1 MFVGIKKAGPKKW
14 DKKTPIEGLRWS
26 ADHHLGLGTW
36 GKPTTTRRFA
46 EASKNHLTGGKMTAL
61 GKVGSSSDGEETQVL
76 EARDRKR
83 KKIEDAVKYY
93 EDMGWPPVTSQ
104 HQKKLLDEIPQV
116 MPGHEE
122 GWDVEGTWVSPADMN
137 TLTNPDNTINRQVP
151 SSLIGVTKKPNWH
164 RSAIHANKPTPE
176 GFEYGGY
183 KNPYESMYELSLPEG
198 IHHAKD
204 LAEDID
210 DEHPSTMD
218 WLRELQEN
226 VNIPI
231 GEPHEQLSWESWK
244 ENPPL
249 TTEQLVEQELLWPR
263 KLIGE
268 PMDIAFQLLKER
280 KMSPEA
286 KRHKLEYD
294 TKYESSPVRV
304 KYREELNRERRRR
317 GIYGS
322 DDHKDVSHTEGGK
335 LTLEGEH
342 ANRARHFKNRGTLRN
357 G

>member
-1 MFVGIKKAGPKKW
+1 MFVAIKKAGPRKW
-14 DKKTPIEGLRWS
+14 DKKTPIEALRWTPK
-26 ADHHLGLGTW
+26 HHLGLGTW
-36 GKPTTTRRFA
+36 GSPTTARRF
-46 EASKNHLTGGKMTAL
+46 EHDTENQLTGGKMVQH
-61 GKVGSSSDGEETQVL
+61 GKKDESSAWEDRVVL
-76 EARDRKR
+76 EPRKVLEEEL
-83 KKIEDAVKYY
+83 KNSIKEYADIGKPVDPKHIEYLI
-93 EDMGWPPVTSQ
+93 SQ
-104 HQKKLLDEIPQV
+104 YPKV

-249 TTEQLVEQELLWPR
+249 TTEQLVEQQLLWPR
-263 KLIGE
+263 KLVGE